1 MQYYKNSMGSV
12 IKSDSVFRTKGG
24 AEIESFWSLKTD
36 YRSSHI
42 ELDYK
47 VPSCE
52 HSYFIISLKDKYGIH
67 FDESVPQIYFKGK
80 VAYIFFHK
88 NVMLLWAF
96 YPYLL
101 NFCSSFSLL
110 I

>member
-12 IKSDSVFRTKGG
+12 IKSDSVFRIKGG
-24 AEIESFWSLKTD
+24 AEIESFWNLKTD

-52 HSYFIISLKDKYGIH
+52 HSYFIVSLKDKYGIH

-80 VAYIFFHK
+80 VAYIFFSQK
-88 NVMLLWAF
+88 CDVIVGFL
-96 YPYLL
+96 
-101 NFCSSFSLL
+101 SLPA
-110 I
+110 